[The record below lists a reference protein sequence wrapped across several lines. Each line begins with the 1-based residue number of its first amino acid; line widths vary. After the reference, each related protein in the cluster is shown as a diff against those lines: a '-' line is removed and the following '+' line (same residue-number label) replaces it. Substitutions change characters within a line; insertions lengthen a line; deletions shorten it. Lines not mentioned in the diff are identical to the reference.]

1 MSAVWRFFGLNEADY
16 QLYKDEASLAELRVA
31 GCTAQPLLMKGKV
44 EHLHTVKLEVIQ
56 TV

>member
-1 MSAVWRFFGLNEADY
+1 MWRFFGLNEADY

-44 EHLHTVKLEVIQ
+44 EHLHTVKVEVIQ